1 MNLQQ
6 LAQQAAQAIE
16 GYKSNKV
23 IMDFVAKEARE
34 KVAAEIRS
42 SMGGGT
48 TAKAVELL
56 EMRYENIKARVD
68 EYVNIGLIGC
78 YMAAEK

>member
-6 LAQQAAQAIE
+6 IAQQAAETIN
-16 GYKSNKV
+16 GYKSNAI
-23 IMDFVAKEARE
+23 IMDFVTKEARE

-56 EMRYENIKARVD
+56 EMRYENIKARVE
-68 EYVNIGLIGC
+68 EYINLGLIGC
-78 YMAAEK
+78 YMAAIK